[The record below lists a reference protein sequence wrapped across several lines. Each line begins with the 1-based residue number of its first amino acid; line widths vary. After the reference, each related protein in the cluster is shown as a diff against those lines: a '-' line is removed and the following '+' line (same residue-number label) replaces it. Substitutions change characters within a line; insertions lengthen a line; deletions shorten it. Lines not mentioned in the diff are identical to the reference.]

1 MICVPNFNSLGWFL
15 FLSAVNSCW
24 QIFTANDSCHKQ
36 NLNGIIIYPLKLIP
50 VPNFSSL
57 GWFSFLSAVNSCW
70 QLLTAD
76 DSGHKKNLNGI
87 FIYPLKLIPV
97 PNFSSLGWFS
107 FLSAVNSCWQLL
119 TADGSCHKKIV
130 WDFHLPT
137 KADTCAK
144 FQLSRLIFIFISC
157 QQLLTAFD
165 SWWQLSQK
173 KIKWVFH
180 LPPKADTCA
189 KFQLSRLLGGL
200 ARECD
205 IQTDR
210 QIDARRQVNIEL
222 T

>member
-1 MICVPNFNSLGWFL
+1 MQNFSSSGWQL
-15 FLSAVNSCW
+15 MTLKADDSWYEKKSTG
-24 QIFTANDSCHKQ
+24 IFMNT
-36 NLNGIIIYPLKLIP
+36 LKLIL

-57 GWFSFLSAVNSCW
+57 GWFSFSSAVNSCY

-76 DSGHKKNLNGI
+76 DSWWKLKWQKFDWI
-87 FIYPLKLIPV
+87 IYI
-97 PNFSSLGWFS
+97 
-107 FLSAVNSCWQLL
+107 
-119 TADGSCHKKIV
+119 H
-130 WDFHLPT
+130 T
-137 KADTCAK
+137 KVHTCAK

-173 KIKWVFH
+173 KFKWDFH

-205 IQTDR
+205 RRQTDR
-210 QIDARRQVNIEL
+210 QTPDARRQVKIEL
-222 T
+222 TQPCSAGLGPELGNFG